1 MAHLSAA
8 LQRLATLDDQLQQ
21 QRAALGAR
29 GRRRRG
35 QGEGEDTRITG
46 YYWYSS

>member
-29 GRRRRG
+29 GRRRWAKVKVKIPG
-35 QGEGEDTRITG
+35 LLD
-46 YYWYSS
+46 SS